1 MRSDRS
7 KRLLDI
13 IGAGTGLIVLAP
25 LFAVIA
31 LAVYVDDRGPI
42 IFRQTRVG
50 QNGREF
56 RMLKFRSMLPHAEQ
70 HGGLLTVGKDQRITR
85 IGTCLLRSKLDT
97 WPHPVDVSVEEGAMA

>member
-25 LFAVIA
+25 LLAVIA

-42 IFRQTRVG
+42 IFRQTRVVVMST
-50 QNGREF
+50 F
-56 RMLKFRSMLPHAEQ
+56 I
-70 HGGLLTVGKDQRITR
+70 LLLNDECST
-85 IGTCLLRSKLDT
+85 
-97 WPHPVDVSVEEGAMA
+97 